1 MKPTT
6 IFAVVLVAAG
16 SLYWWNPQAVTPQAP
31 VIEPPNA
38 ELQSLVAPITK
49 KLGSSPAEAKLLA
62 AFYFEASETIRRDGL
77 NAKIV
82 KTKSHLRTFCERAA
96 TLRFQ
101 GAFKKVPGLAAVI
114 HGPEGVIAKVLGLE
128 PFEVDHT
135 KIAEALS
142 LEPGRLDH
150 AKIDRVLSRPD
161 LQPRGLNHAQSA
173 EVLHAIAWAC
183 QEAQ

>member
-1 MKPTT
+1 MKPIT

-16 SLYWWNPQAVTPQAP
+16 SLYWWNPQSGTSPQP
-31 VIEPPNA
+31 VIESP
-38 ELQSLVAPITK
+38 SVAMQAVVQPVIK
-49 KLGSSPAEAKLLA
+49 KLAGHPAEAGLLA
-62 AFYFEASETIRRDGL
+62 AFYYEASETIRRDGL

-101 GAFKKVPGLAAVI
+101 RAFKRVPGLAAVI

-128 PFEVDHT
+128 PFD
-135 KIAEALS
+135 
-142 LEPGRLDH
+142 LDH
-150 AKIDRVLSRPD
+150 AK
-161 LQPRGLNHAQSA
+161 SA

-183 QEAQ
+183 QEAA